1 MSDIRVLL
9 LGPPEVYQDDRQV
22 SIPQELPR
30 VLLYYLA
37 SRGSMVERETLL
49 TLLWEDLDETNSRKL
64 LRETLS
70 KLRNLFP
77 KTEYLHTSANLVGLN
92 FNHFHVDQ
100 LEFLDLIDQTGHIPW
115 QTPADQ
121 PLPEETYAL
130 LKSAKGLW
138 RSPHFMSGFDLPPI
152 RRLEEWHVKTA
163 SQLEHL
169 YGSVVERL
177 SDHEIATGNLEQALQ
192 LVRTALS
199 ADSLNQDLHFRA
211 MQILM
216 NLDRKA
222 EAKEY
227 FSDVQ
232 KLLREELD
240 TSPAPKLVDLYRQLQ
255 GQKTPTQPMAS
266 PQKWTVRSSL
276 KVPFVGRRNELS
288 KLHTAMHN
296 GGGVFI
302 FGESGQGKTRLL
314 QQFSEEVEQKTRLLL
329 SVSRPAENTLL
340 FQPFVD
346 LFRHHIRPDE
356 WLALSPAWAS
366 QLTLLLPELN
376 VMRPDLERPVSEYS
390 PEASPEQARSLLL
403 EAIRQVFL
411 LISMDENLLFCLDD
425 AQWADEASLATV
437 GYLIERPPFD
447 QRAFLISAARSDE
460 KNPYLEELRRSL
472 SQSPNFSV
480 LNLGRLNQDEISSLV
495 QHTLGHQPQKDFVY
509 RLQRET
515 GGNPLFIL
523 EILRALK
530 QDYPDQEIPSPVDLP
545 LTENI
550 QSLIHTRLQRL
561 SPKAREVLEIA
572 AVIGTEFD
580 PEIVEEV
587 CLQEDMTFIKS
598 LEEIQD
604 HLLIEPVSD
613 SPDNPRHRFIHS
625 KIREVMLK
633 EINPM
638 RTRLLHGKVAYALEE
653 KLHGNVY
660 HQAAILARH
669 FEAAGEY
676 SQAFDYWMRAARRA
690 RHLFSTSE
698 CKQAYGRAERLIDRA
713 PDLTEKQLHHLYT
726 EWTDLLYEA
735 DDAREIRRIN
745 SNLLRLGRERN
756 SPSLVGT
763 ALNGL
768 SDACMATNQFEEG
781 LAYTEKA
788 IPNLEQSDIQYE
800 LMEAYN
806 NRGVFLYM
814 LNHFEEAIESFQD
827 ALAVGAD
834 VHGRHVLHARANAH
848 YQISIVQTL
857 SGWPEIGLKHAIRS
871 LADFSST
878 NRIHGQ
884 ISAYSALA
892 FSRYFLGELVRAR
905 EDTQIGIE
913 MAQRTASV
921 RMLGYLYIYRAMI
934 ELAMGDIDATL
945 EYAQS
950 SLKLGQQYQHREIIA
965 ESYRVVGDIFYWL
978 KDPARS
984 VEYYQRA
991 LQTSQGKFLA
1001 VDHLFRLGL
1010 ALCLTGNLDEGQ
1022 AHLSSAISHA
1032 KEAGLGMVSLLAQL
1046 SQAIVYPLISEW
1058 GQAYQ
1063 KATQVHKEASRRG
1076 VTGTRILATILLGNV
1091 ALQANDTLKAR
1102 EYFESAT
1109 KEASQLPYT
1118 WLEIQ
1123 AQTMLD
1129 RTLRLADHPD
1139 TSIKQHVQQIL
1150 DRVKPQTSRADIQ
1163 DAYRNFCEKLSIDSN

>member
-22 SIPQELPR
+22 RIPQKLPCT
-30 VLLYYLA
+30 LLYYLA
-37 SRGSMVERETLL
+37 ARGTMVERDTLL
-49 TLLWEDLDETNSRKL
+49 TLLWENLDQAGSRKR
-64 LRETLS
+64 LRETLG

-100 LEFLDLIDQTGHIPW
+100 LEFLDLIDQIGRIPW
-115 QTPADQ
+115 QTPAEQ

-130 LKSAKGLW
+130 LKSAKELW
-138 RSPHFMSGFDLPPI
+138 RSPHFLEDFDLPPFH
-152 RRLEEWHVKTA
+152 RLQVWYEKTA

-177 SDHEIATGNLEQALQ
+177 CDHEIATGNLEQALQ

-199 ADSLNQDLHFRA
+199 AAPLNQDLHYRTLY
-211 MQILM
+211 ILM
-216 NLDRKA
+216 GLNRKT
-222 EAKEY
+222 EAKQY
-227 FSDVQ
+227 FDYVQ
-232 KLLREELD
+232 RLLREELD
-240 TSPAPKLVDLYRQLQ
+240 TSPAPKLVSLYRQIQ
-255 GQKTPTQPMAS
+255 GQKITPQPMTS
-266 PQKWTVRSSL
+266 PQKWSIRSSL
-276 KVPFVGRRNELS
+276 EAPFVGRRNELS
-288 KLHTAMHN
+288 KLHTAMQN
-296 GGGVFI
+296 GGGIFI

-314 QQFSEEVEQKTRLLL
+314 QQFSKEVEQKTRLLL
-329 SVSRPAENTLL
+329 SISRPAENTLL

-346 LFRHHIRPDE
+346 LFRHHIRADE

-390 PEASPEQARSLLL
+390 PEVGPEQARSLLL

-411 LISMDENLLFCLDD
+411 LISMDENLLFYLDD

-447 QRAFLISAARSDE
+447 HRAFLIAAARSDE
-460 KNPYLEELRRSL
+460 KNPHLDELRSFL
-472 SQSPNFSV
+472 IQSPNFSV
-480 LNLGRLNQDEISSLV
+480 LNLGRLNRDEISSLV
-495 QHTLGHQPQKDFVY
+495 QHTLGYQPHKGFVD
-509 RLQRET
+509 RLLREA
-515 GGNPLFIL
+515 GGNPLYIL
-523 EILRALK
+523 EILRTLK
-530 QDYPDQEIPSPVDLP
+530 QDYQGQEIPSPVNLP

-561 SPKAREVLEIA
+561 SSKARQVLEIS

-587 CLQEDMTFIKS
+587 CQQQDMTFVKS

-604 HLLIEPVSD
+604 QLLIEPVTD
-613 SPDNPRHRFIHS
+613 SPDDPRYRFIHS

-638 RTRLLHGKVAYALEE
+638 RARVLHGKVAYALEE

-698 CKQAYGRAERLIDRA
+698 CEQAYTRAEGLIDRA
-713 PDLTEKQLHHLYT
+713 PNLKEKQLHHLYT

-735 DDAREIRRIN
+735 EDAREIRRIN

-756 SPSLVGT
+756 SPSLIGT

-768 SDACMATNQFEEG
+768 SDACMATNQFDEG

-788 IPNLEQSDIQYE
+788 IPNLEQSDLQYE

-814 LNHFEEAIESFQD
+814 LNHIDEAIESFQD

-834 VHGRHVLHARANAH
+834 IQGRNVLHARANAH
-848 YQISIVQTL
+848 YQISIAQTL

-892 FSRYFLGELVRAR
+892 LSRYFLGELVRAR
-905 EDTQIGIE
+905 EDTLLGIE

-921 RMLGYLYIYRAMI
+921 RMLGYLFIYRAMV
-934 ELAMGDIDATL
+934 ELAMGNIDATL
-945 EYAQS
+945 EYAHKG
-950 SLKLGQQYQHREIIA
+950 LELGQKYQHREIIA
-965 ESYRVVGDIFYWL
+965 ESYRVVGDIFFWL
-978 KDPARS
+978 GDPARS
-984 VEYYQRA
+984 AEYYQRA

-1001 VDHLFRLGL
+1001 VDQLFRLGL
-1010 ALCLTGNLDEGQ
+1010 ALCLMGKLDEGQ
-1022 AHLSSAISHA
+1022 GHLSTAITHS

-1046 SQAIVYPLISEW
+1046 SQAVVYPLMGEW

-1063 KATQVHKEASRRG
+1063 KATQVYKEASRRKIA
-1076 VTGTRILATILLGNV
+1076 GTRIMASILLGNV
-1091 ALQANDTLKAR
+1091 ALHANDTLKAR

-1109 KEASQLPYT
+1109 KEACQLPYP

-1129 RTLRLADHPD
+1129 KTLRLDGHPD
-1139 TSIKQHVQQIL
+1139 ASIEQRVEKIL
-1150 DRVKPQTSRADIQ
+1150 DQIKPQTTSPDIQ
-1163 DAYRNFCEKLSIDSN
+1163 DAYQNFLERLSVDSH

>member
-1 MSDIRVLL
+1 MTEIRVLL

-22 SIPQELPR
+22 NIPQMLPR
-30 VLLYYLA
+30 TLLYYLA
-37 SRGSMVERETLL
+37 SRGTMVERDTLL
-49 TLLWEDLDETNSRKL
+49 TLLWENLDEPGLRKR
-64 LRETLS
+64 LRETLD

-100 LEFLDLIDQTGHIPW
+100 LEFLDLIDQIGRIPW
-115 QTPADQ
+115 QTPANK

-130 LKSAKGLW
+130 LKAAKGLW
-138 RSPHFMSGFDLPPI
+138 RSAHFLDGLELPPI
-152 RRLEEWHVKTA
+152 DKLQEWYEVTA

-169 YGSVVERL
+169 HSSVVERL
-177 SDHEIATGNLEQALQ
+177 CDHEIASGNLEQALQ
-192 LVRTALS
+192 LARTAL
-199 ADSLNQDLHFRA
+199 AAEPLNQDLHYR
-211 MQILM
+211 ILDSLIR
-216 NLDRKA
+216 LDRKA
-222 EAKEY
+222 EAKDY
-227 FSDVQ
+227 FDHVQ
-232 KLLREELD
+232 QLLREELD
-240 TSPAPKLVDLYRQLQ
+240 TSPAPKLVSLYRQIQ
-255 GQKTPTQPMAS
+255 GQKTSTQPMTS
-266 PQKWTVRSSL
+266 PQKWPVRSSL
-276 KVPFVGRRNELS
+276 EAPFVGRRNELS
-288 KLHTAMHN
+288 KLHTAMQN
-296 GGGVFI
+296 GGGIFI

-314 QQFSEEVEQKTRLLL
+314 QQFSKEVEQKTRLLL
-329 SVSRPAENTLL
+329 SISRPAENTLL

-376 VMRPDLERPVSEYS
+376 VMRPDLERPVNEYS
-390 PEASPEQARSLLL
+390 PEAGPEQARSLLL

-437 GYLIERPPFD
+437 GYLIERSPFD
-447 QRAFLISAARSDE
+447 QRAFLIAAARSDE
-460 KNPYLEELRRSL
+460 TNPHLDELRRSMI
-472 SQSPNFSV
+472 QSPNFSV
-480 LNLGRLNQDEISSLV
+480 LNLGRLNRGEISSLV
-495 QHTLGHQPQKDFVY
+495 QHTLGHQPPRDFVD
-509 RLQRET
+509 RLLREA

-523 EILRALK
+523 EILRAIK
-530 QDYPDQEIPSPVDLP
+530 QDYPDQEIPYPVNLP

-561 SPKAREVLEIA
+561 SSKAREVLEIA
-572 AVIGTEFD
+572 AVIGTDFD
-580 PEIVEEV
+580 PEIVAEV
-587 CLQEDMTFIKS
+587 CQQQNMTFVKS
-598 LEEIQD
+598 LEEIQNQ
-604 HLLIEPVSD
+604 LLIEPVTA
-613 SPDNPRHRFIHS
+613 SPDDPRHRFIHS

-638 RTRLLHGKVAYALEE
+638 RTRVLHGKVAYALEE

-698 CKQAYGRAERLIDRA
+698 CKQAYSRAEGLIDRA
-713 PDLTEKQLHHLYT
+713 PNLTEKQLHHLYT

-735 DDAREIRRIN
+735 EDAREIRRIN

-756 SPSLVGT
+756 SPSLIGT

-788 IPNLEQSDIQYE
+788 IPNLEQSDIQHE

-814 LNHFEEAIESFQD
+814 LNHIGEAIESFQD

-834 VHGRHVLHARANAH
+834 AHGRNVLHARANAH

-857 SGWPEIGLKHAIRS
+857 SGWPESGLKHAIRS

-921 RMLGYLYIYRAMI
+921 RILGYLFIYRAMI

-945 EYAQS
+945 EYAQKG
-950 SLKLGQQYQHREIIA
+950 LELGKEYQHREIIA
-965 ESYRVVGDIFYWL
+965 ESNRVIGDVFFWL
-978 KDPARS
+978 RDPKRS
-984 VEYYQRA
+984 ADYYQRA

-1001 VDHLFRLGL
+1001 VDQLFRLGL
-1010 ALCLTGNLDEGQ
+1010 SQCLMGKLDEGQ
-1022 AHLSSAISHA
+1022 DHISTAISHS
-1032 KEAGLGMVSLLAQL
+1032 KEAGLRMVSLLAQL
-1046 SQAIVYPLISEW
+1046 SQALIYPLMGDW

-1063 KATQVHKEASRRG
+1063 KAAQVHKEASRRG
-1076 VTGTRILATILLGNV
+1076 VAGTRILSTILLGEV
-1091 ALQANDTLKAR
+1091 ALHANDTLKAR
-1102 EYFESAT
+1102 EFFESAS
-1109 KEASQLPYT
+1109 KEASQLPYP
-1118 WLEIQ
+1118 WLELR

-1129 RTLRLADHPD
+1129 KTLKLDGHPGAR
-1139 TSIKQHVQQIL
+1139 IGQRIEQIL
-1150 DRVKPQTSRADIQ
+1150 DQIKPHTSRSDIQ
-1163 DAYRNFCEKLSIDSN
+1163 DAYNNFLEKLSSAGN